1 MDKAVHQTLESLI
14 LPIIR
19 DFGFELVELDFKTEG
34 RSWLVRI
41 FIDKPGGVTL
51 DDCVSVSREVEAVL
65 EVEDPIKNAYRLEVS
80 SPGLDRPLK
89 KPADFIRFAGKS
101 IKVKTRELIDPD
113 GRGYARKTFTGCLVG
128 IDGDLV
134 KIEQTDRKGG
144 FISIRLSDIAQ
155 ANLEIEL

>member
-14 LPIIR
+14 LPIIG

-144 FISIRLSDIAQ
+144 FISIPLSDIAQ

>member
-1 MDKAVHQTLESLI
+1 VDNAVHQTLESLI

>member
-1 MDKAVHQTLESLI
+1 VDKAVHQTLESLI

>member
-1 MDKAVHQTLESLI
+1 
-14 LPIIR
+14 IIR